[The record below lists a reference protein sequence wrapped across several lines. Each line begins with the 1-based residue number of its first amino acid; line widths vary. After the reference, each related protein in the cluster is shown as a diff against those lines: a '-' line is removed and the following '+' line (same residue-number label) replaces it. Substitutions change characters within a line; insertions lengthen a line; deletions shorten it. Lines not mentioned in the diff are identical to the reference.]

1 MHGLSREGGWQSVS
15 KRGSLTGSSQGKE
28 DCLGKVY
35 QKEEVRLAQ
44 VKGRRVVWAKCIKKR
59 KLDWLELREGGL
71 FGQGVSKRQS

>member
-44 VKGRRVVWAKCIKKR
+44 VEGRRVVWAKCVKKT
-59 KLDWLELREGGL
+59 
-71 FGQGVSKRQS
+71 S